1 MNLKLYTIFSSQ
13 VSPELYGDSRPRLF
27 TYWTVSCLLL
37 NYPSIIL
44 CIILL
49 DIKLYLYLY
58 IEYKTIDR

>member
-44 CIILL
+44 LHYIVGHQIIF
-49 DIKLYLYLY
+49 IFIFIYR
-58 IEYKTIDR
+58 I

>member
-1 MNLKLYTIFSSQ
+1 MNLKLCTIFSSQ

-44 CIILL
+44 LHYIVGHQIIF
-49 DIKLYLYLY
+49 IFIYR
-58 IEYKTIDR
+58 I

>member
-44 CIILL
+44 LHYIVGHQIIF
-49 DIKLYLYLY
+49 IFIYR
-58 IEYKTIDR
+58 I